1 MPLRAKLKMSIPSSQ
16 TLIYKRVGKLN
27 IELELYL
34 PPSPSNVPVLLWFH
48 GGGLLQGQRK
58 SVAPHML
65 GGVEK
70 HGYALISADYRLAPQ
85 TAAAEILTD
94 VTDCITYIRKQLT
107 SDTHLTSSEVDVSKI
122 AVSGSSAG
130 GYLALLA
137 GLHAKPSPTVIL
149 AIYPITD
156 PWGVFFTTPQP
167 HPDGRVGKEVVAP
180 FLDRNAEAVAGNP
193 PGTPRGKMYYYMLQE
208 ANLARLLD
216 VSEADVGLRVA
227 RAMSERR
234 GERLPPVYVVHG
246 DADKFVGVEQADE
259 VVQVLRDLGAVVEYE
274 RLPGLDHL
282 FDNESNVELE
292 GMYGFMK
299 RYVKC

>member
-1 MPLRAKLKMSIPSSQ
+1 MAMLSSRQ
-16 TLIYKRVGKLN
+16 IVSVPVPQNICAGQADAIRFYFPFYLTFTNSASNTCPYESNVCTPRSTTTLIN
-27 IELELYL
+27 
-34 PPSPSNVPVLLWFH
+34 P
-48 GGGLLQGQRK
+48 
-58 SVAPHML
+58 
-65 GGVEK
+65 
-70 HGYALISADYRLAPQ
+70 DRLAPQ